1 MNLNEILA
9 GFGGE
14 PVQRIIQDNDP
25 NWTEEWTVIIAALS
39 LLVAGVAVWMK
50 RRSKKE

>member
-14 PVQRIIQDNDP
+14 PVQRIIQDSDP
-25 NWTEEWTVIIAALS
+25 NWTEVGTVIMAALS
-39 LLVAGVAVWMK
+39 VMVAAIAIWMK
-50 RRSKKE
+50 RRKKE